1 MEASK
6 ITDNILEDEEE
17 NDFFSHKYN
26 LYQQFL
32 VISLDPKIMYNI
44 NEIDLKNV
52 PEPLSLPKV
61 ISKYPNVE
69 LPYLNV
75 PDTIIASHCFPQ
87 GIINAL
93 VDYEEK
99 DLEAKI
105 NKTESFIFYLENMC
119 PDTNICSLNINKVYY
134 ICLLFYEN
142 IENYRSCINQRK
154 IYKNLNVNYSEKR
167 NKGLLIPKV
176 ICLSSFCPFYEETK
190 CILQKIK
197 NYVDN
202 FNYNKKSIDNINIY
216 PIEKIIEGLILSLPS
231 LPRGNCCIKLNK
243 KTFSF
248 SPKNNEENPNNNS
261 LNENNKNNN
270 TSEIDNIIFKETP
283 PNKMPRN
290 IVNYSILMYYFKI
303 KEIYEI
309 IRYIILEE
317 PILFFSENKEVLSN
331 IITAFISLI
340 YPLHYPYPVI
350 TILPEQNFSFISLF
364 KHFIFGINIKYSEE
378 YITKKII
385 LDGVKFI
392 RIIKLEKKFNDIMNM
407 KEPEG
412 ISNFTTIKADE
423 NKPIIIIDENR
434 GNGYENDKE
443 DSRKINE
450 KKSTTLPTHYLE
462 KNVEK
467 FIKSFSQ
474 KIKEAQSK
482 NKKKKLTNT
491 EKENIFNNEIKED
504 VLYFFYSLFLYYQ
517 DFCVKYKNKQKYS
530 IQDKNGNYYDKEF
543 RERERDLDEDYYM
556 GNIKLNKI
564 FRYKEFIDRL
574 PSMNKQF
581 YDNFVETKAF
591 FNFIYKKTFPDSNQ
605 DKLDVLY
612 FDELVNKKLA
622 RETTMQKIDTKFLE
636 YDYEE
641 SDEVEIIS
649 LKRTIDSNFNKYLQ
663 KHENRAKALN
673 YFQFIYSNF
682 DEDDS
687 SIDEENV
694 FEKKDQI
701 YFYYYVFPVL
711 LNDGIFY
718 KEKKENSN
726 KICNSEFFADCIN
739 SSRLFDKFEK
749 ETFYIINDEEINKN
763 YKIYD
768 YSLNP
773 TSQFHL
779 KNEYMIKI
787 LWLRYLSKTFHI
799 IPISKKKYYFE
810 FMMLFLKENKNIID
824 ERTILILFN
833 SINKYGDRNMNQDYF
848 TYIKNKT
855 YTSYLCLREKTKPE
869 NNFVKYI
876 LNQENINNN
885 NNSNN
890 INILNYSSNISQKNL
905 DVKIVVQNQQTKTT
919 SEEKKTMTFKVN
931 YFCTGKSGELNL
943 YQNSDSNV
951 NTDSDDNNIC
961 DETFSTKISE
971 LYSDTDEYL
980 MCKCNK
986 CFKSQRLPVSC
997 EYDDE
1002 EDNRFIIDFEL
1013 LSPMTLLK
1021 QKWFQN
1027 HSELEPS
1034 SICED
1039 HLEPYLSAILYF
1051 YDLNLPCD
1059 FLMPNGNK
1067 ETELEEIRNISYA
1080 NVNSQEIYDKKDI
1093 DRIIIVENKKEAE
1106 NIMNNNN
1113 IVFREGEDEGDKKE
1127 SKEKNLKSCFKS
1139 SLKFLKQKNA
1149 KNVDFKFD
1157 LKDNKNS

>member
-1 MEASK
+1 MEKSEIK
-6 ITDNILEDEEE
+6 DNILEDEEE
-17 NDFFSHKYN
+17 SDFFPHKYN
-26 LYQQFL
+26 LYQQFF
-32 VISLDPKIMYNI
+32 VISFDPKIMYNI

-119 PDTNICSLNINKVYY
+119 PETNICSLNISKVYY

-154 IYKNLNVNYSEKR
+154 IYKNLNVNDDEKR

-190 CILQKIK
+190 SILHRIK

-216 PIEKIIEGLILSLPS
+216 PIEKIIEGLIFSLPS

-248 SPKNNEENPNNNS
+248 IPKNNEENPNNNS
-261 LNENNKNNN
+261 KNLSLNENTENNN
-270 TSEIDNIIFKETP
+270 TSEIEDIIFKETP

-290 IVNYSILMYYFKI
+290 IVNYSILMYYFKVQ
-303 KEIYEI
+303 EIFEI
-309 IRYIILEE
+309 IRHIILEE
-317 PILFFSENKEVLSN
+317 PILFFSENKEVLTN

-350 TILPEQNFSFISLF
+350 TILPEQNFSFISVF

-392 RIIKLEKKFNDIMNM
+392 RIIKLEKRFNDILNID
-407 KEPEG
+407 EPDNLG
-412 ISNFTTIKADE
+412 ISIFPTIKADE
-423 NKPIIIIDENR
+423 NKPIIKIDENG

-450 KKSTTLPTHYLE
+450 KKGINLPRHYFEKCVRKLE
-462 KNVEK
+462 KD
-467 FIKSFSQ
+467 FSE

-482 NKKKKLTNT
+482 NKNKKLTNT
-491 EKENIFNNEIKED
+491 EKANIFNNEIKENL
-504 VLYFFYSLFLYYQ
+504 LYFFSCIFLKYQ
-517 DFCVKYKNKQKYS
+517 DFCVKYKEKKIYEIKDKQ
-530 IQDKNGNYYDKEF
+530 GNSYDKIF
-543 RERERDLDEDYYM
+543 GERDTELDKDYYM

-564 FRYKEFIDRL
+564 FKCKEFIDSI
-574 PSMNKQF
+574 PSLDRPF
-581 YDNFVETKAF
+581 YRIFVETKVF
-591 FNFIYKKTFPDSNQ
+591 FNFIYKKTFPDTNQ
-605 DKLDVLY
+605 EKLDVLY
-612 FDELVNKKLA
+612 FDELINKKLA
-622 RETTMQKIDTKFLE
+622 RESRMQKIETKFLE

-641 SDEVEIIS
+641 SDEVEIFS
-649 LKRTIDSNFNKYLQ
+649 LKKIIDSNFNKYLQ
-663 KHENRAKALN
+663 NHENRAKALN

-694 FEKKDQI
+694 SEKKDQI

-718 KEKKENSN
+718 KEKKENSD
-726 KICNSEFFADCIN
+726 KICNSQFFADCIK

-749 ETFYIINDEEINKN
+749 ESFYIINDEEINKN

-810 FMMLFLKENKNIID
+810 IMMLFLKENKNIID

-833 SINKYGDRNMNQDYF
+833 SINKYGDRSMNQDYF
-848 TYIKNKT
+848 IHIKNKT
-855 YTSYLCLREKTKPE
+855 YTSYLCLREKAKPE
-869 NNFVKYI
+869 NNFIKYI

-885 NNSNN
+885 NNNTNN
-890 INILNYSSNISQKNL
+890 INVLNYSSNISQKNL
-905 DVKIVVQNQQTKTT
+905 DVKIFDKNQQTKTT
-919 SEEKKTMTFKVN
+919 SKEKTMIFKVN
-931 YFCTGKSGELNL
+931 YFCHGKGGILNL

-961 DETFSTKISE
+961 NETFNEKISE
-971 LYSDTDEYL
+971 LSSDTEEYL
-980 MCKCNK
+980 MFKCNI
-986 CFKSQRLPVSC
+986 CFKEQRLSISC

-1039 HLEPYLSAILYF
+1039 HLEPYLSAIFYF
-1051 YDLNLPCD
+1051 YDLDLPCD

-1067 ETELEEIRNISYA
+1067 ESELKEIRNISYA

-1093 DRIIIVENKKEAE
+1093 DRIIIVENKKEEE
-1106 NIMNNNN
+1106 NIMNNNH
-1113 IVFREGEDEGDKKE
+1113 IIFMEGEDEGDKKE

-1139 SLKFLKQKNA
+1139 SLKSLKQKTG
-1149 KNVDFKFD
+1149 KNVDFKLD
-1157 LKDNKNS
+1157 